1 VSLDHPGVT
10 REDRLAVMA
19 RGKGQI
25 DETIGAGALVVGFL
39 GSLLIWLTFGDGLL
53 ARWAWLVI
61 AVGLLLATEYLGAPI
76 ARPLAAACYPLGV
89 GLLGLL
95 AALLLLAPGA
105 VAYMFSRWVVETL
118 PRWLQVTTLVVW
130 VLLLALVSVLL
141 YSRALRERVRLWLTH
156 HRSKF
161 LQAFSWRADIHAWGA
176 VLLYINFV
184 IIAMGCFASV
194 AFLLHGL
201 TPPLFL
207 PKARP
212 VEHGTLADFLLWHVL
227 DAIPGLKVP
236 ETIKWEAP
244 LTYERASA
252 GWLLLL
258 FKVMVIV
265 PVVSGIGHYLTEEDD
280 EPDTKSAPPP
290 MRGSVA
296 PSE

>member
-1 VSLDHPGVT
+1 MPKRKERVDGVT
-10 REDRLAVMA
+10 
-19 RGKGQI
+19 
-25 DETIGAGALVVGFL
+25 IGGALAFGGV
-39 GSLLIWLTFGDGLL
+39 GSLLIWLAIGDGVVV
-53 ARWAWLVI
+53 RWAWLVI
-61 AVGLLLATEYLGAPI
+61 AVALLLAIELVRERT
-76 ARPLAAACYPLGV
+76 ARRLKAVCYPV
-89 GLLGLL
+89 GLAVAGLFG
-95 AALLLLAPGA
+95 ALLMLMPGA
-105 VAYMFSRWVVETL
+105 MAYMFSRWVVETL
-118 PRWLQVTTLVVW
+118 PRVLQVTTLVAW
-130 VLLLALVSVLL
+130 VLLLAFVSVLL
-141 YSRALRERVRLWLTH
+141 YSRTLRERVRVWLAT

-161 LQAFSWRADIHAWGA
+161 VQAFSWRARIEAWGA

-212 VEHGTLADFLLWHVL
+212 VEHGSLADFLLWHVL

-244 LTYERASA
+244 LDYTRPAA

-265 PVVSGIGHYLTEEDD
+265 PVVSGIAHYLND
-280 EPDTKSAPPP
+280 EGDEGSDAKSARPPR
-290 MRGSVA
+290 RGSVA